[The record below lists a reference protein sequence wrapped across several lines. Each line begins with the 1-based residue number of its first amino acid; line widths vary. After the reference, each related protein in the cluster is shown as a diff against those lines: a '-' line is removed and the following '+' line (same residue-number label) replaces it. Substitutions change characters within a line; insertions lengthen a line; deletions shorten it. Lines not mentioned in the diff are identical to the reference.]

1 MNDDRHRMDDLDDD
15 EHEDDGSRGIWAA
28 FEREGGGRPLEH
40 NEVDVDTLKERLK
53 RAARLRASRTEGEI
67 G

>member
-1 MNDDRHRMDDLDDD
+1 MDNRRRLEDLDDD

-28 FEREGGGRPLEH
+28 FERDGGGRPLEH
-40 NEVDVDTLKERLK
+40 YEVNVDSLKERLK
-53 RAARLRASRTEGEI
+53 RGARLRAERGEHEI

>member
-1 MNDDRHRMDDLDDD
+1 MDDRHRLDDLDD

-28 FEREGGGRPLEH
+28 FERDGGGRPLEY
-40 NEVDVDTLKERLK
+40 NEVDVGTLKERLK
-53 RAARLRASRTEGEI
+53 RGARLRASRTEDEI

>member
-1 MNDDRHRMDDLDDD
+1 MDDERHHLDDLDED

-28 FEREGGGRPLEH
+28 FEREGGQPPVERQ
-40 NEVDVDTLKERLK
+40 EVNIDSLKERLK
-53 RAARLRASRTEGEI
+53 RGARLRAARPEDEI

>member
-1 MNDDRHRMDDLDDD
+1 MDDRRRLDDLDDD
-15 EHEDDGSRGIWAA
+15 EHEDDDGSRGIWAA
-28 FEREGGGRPLEH
+28 FEREGGGRPLEY

-53 RAARLRASRTEGEI
+53 RAARLRASRTADEI